1 MIAVI
6 ATHLTTPESR
16 SLSLFIGGRDF
27 TKDTKWDSLRITDSG
42 GASAGRA
49 DLHIELSLADAPEIR
64 DQAAVRMVD
73 HTAGEEAYY
82 GVVVSRNPSLIPQYA
97 AIDVVADDIGS
108 LLDTAYIPTETRPA
122 EALQARI
129 GYLWGKYAGSFLSGD
144 LTHVTAV
151 GATLPAHHFIGVTLR
166 QAIEQTIAQSTV
178 DAGYHVDAAGRLHVA
193 ESEGFTAPY
202 NISVSPAVLT
212 NSATRTEIS
221 AGGAYRAFPGLAEL
235 PDGRLLTV
243 YRSGTDHAST
253 QDGVVVMRTSP
264 DGGASWSGE
273 TTVYDSTT
281 LDVRD
286 PNVVLLG
293 STLLVTFFTWD
304 GASAY
309 VIRTTTSSDWGR
321 SWSQPAT
328 VTDSFTST
336 RAVTGAVVRL
346 ANGDLLMPIYGR
358 NTSDA
363 FDTAAIL
370 RSTDNGATWGSQ
382 VTIGSG
388 PSDLRH
394 YQEPCLAVLTGGTVV
409 ALMRSDT
416 SETVWRSASTDNGST
431 WGAPTDEFSGGGRPS
446 QLLLTSGSLVCFYR
460 SKAPGAKAAYRVST
474 DSGVTWGSE
483 QPLDSATGV
492 MEYGWAVQLATGSVV
507 AVYALE
513 SSGTVSDMFAR
524 RLLAE
529 IAPHNLLI
537 DYDASNL
544 ANRVYVQ
551 GGTPTGS
558 GFFQDDDA
566 ISAANGLVRTVVVNV
581 PECETAALART
592 LASLYLGRVS
602 TAVPRGSFETASPD
616 DGWRAGQNLTVTS
629 ADLGLSALA
638 LRISRVT
645 TRILR
650 PGLNLLRSY
659 HVEIGGAGGGGRG
672 IGSGLGLG
680 QLVRV
685 PFNFNGSGVIDSD
698 EPANFFVSISD
709 RINVIAEAI
718 VWLRFREFWAPARS
732 ASASGELT
740 SNSGGGS
747 TSGASS
753 ASSSDSGG
761 SSTPTSSNDSAHYHT
776 WADWRSGDDTAGAF
790 TNRKYY
796 DSNSAAFNLEG
807 PASDLQSLGGTPH
820 THTVT
825 IGGHTHGI
833 AHTHTT
839 PSHQHTTPTHTHD
852 LTYGIFKETLP
863 ASWSVT
869 MRVYKR
875 ENSSWSLVDT
885 VAGLTSETHE
895 LDLAGAI
902 TGSGLWRLEFQSAAA
917 QPNNGRLAIDVAGQ
931 VLGAIAS
938 I

>member
-6 ATHLTTPESR
+6 PTQLTTPESR
-16 SLSLFIGGRDF
+16 SVSLFIGGRDF
-27 TKDTKWDSLRITDSG
+27 TKHTKWDRLRITDSG
-42 GASAGRA
+42 GAAAGRA

-64 DQAAVRMVD
+64 DQTAVRMVD

-82 GVVVSRNPSLIPQYA
+82 GVVVSRNPSLVPQYTA
-97 AIDVVADDIGS
+97 VDVVADDIGS

-122 EALQARI
+122 ETLPARI

-144 LTHVTAV
+144 LTHVTAG

-178 DAGYHVDAAGRLHVA
+178 DAGYHVDATGRLHVF

-202 NISVSPAVLT
+202 NISASPGALT
-212 NSATRTEIS
+212 NSATRTQIS

-253 QDGVVVMRTSP
+253 QDGVVVMRTSS

-293 STLLVTFFTWD
+293 STLLVTLFTWD
-304 GASAY
+304 GASTY

-321 SWSQPAT
+321 TWSPPAI
-328 VTDSFTST
+328 VTDAFTST
-336 RAVTGAVVRL
+336 RAVTGAVVEL
-346 ANGDLLMPIYGR
+346 SNGDLLMPIYGR
-358 NTSDA
+358 NTSDS

-370 RSTDNGATWGSQ
+370 RSTDDGATWGSQ
-382 VTIGSG
+382 VTIGGG
-388 PSDLRH
+388 PADLRH
-394 YQEPCLAVLTGGTVV
+394 YQEPCLVVLSDGTVA

-416 SETVWRSASTDNGST
+416 SETIWRSASSDNGAT
-431 WGAPTDEFSGGGRPS
+431 WSAPTDEFSGGGRPS
-446 QLLLTSGSLVCFYR
+446 PLLLTSGSLVCFYR
-460 SKAPGAKAAYRVST
+460 SKGPGAKAVYRVSM
-474 DSGVTWGSE
+474 DDGVTWGSE
-483 QPLDSATGV
+483 QALDSASGV

-529 IAPHNLLI
+529 IAPQNLLI
-537 DYDASNL
+537 DYDASNF

-566 ISAANGLVRTVVVNV
+566 IAAANGLVRTATVNA
-581 PECETAALART
+581 PECETAALAQT

-602 TAVPRGSFETASPD
+602 MAVPRGSFETASPA

-629 ADLGLSALA
+629 ADHGLSALA
-638 LRISRVT
+638 QRISRVT

-650 PGLNLLRSY
+650 PGANLLRAY

-672 IGSGLGLG
+672 ISSSLGLG

-685 PFNFNGSGVIDSD
+685 PFNFGGQAVLDSD
-698 EPANFFVSISD
+698 EAANFFVSISD
-709 RINVIAEAI
+709 RINVIAEAK
-718 VWLRFREFWAPARS
+718 VWVRLREFWAPARS
-732 ASASGELT
+732 ASSSGDLT
-740 SNSGGGS
+740 STSGGGS
-747 TSGASS
+747 TSG
-753 ASSSDSGG
+753 SGG
-761 SSTPTSSNDSAHYHT
+761 SSTPTSSGGGGHNHQMFEFIDNTPPALTARHFQVQGPGGPDIELKTSAQI
-776 WADWRSGDDTAGAF
+776 DLS
-790 TNRKYY
+790 
-796 DSNSAAFNLEG
+796 SAST
-807 PASDLQSLGGTPH
+807 SDH

-825 IGGHTHGI
+825 IA
-833 AHTHTT
+833 AHDHST
-839 PSHQHTTPTHTHD
+839 PSHQHTTPGHTHD
-852 LTYGIFKETLP
+852 LAYGIFKETIP

-869 MRVYKR
+869 MRVYQLDDDGTTW
-875 ENSSWSLVDT
+875 NLVET
-885 VAGLTSETHE
+885 VSGLTGETHE
-895 LDLAGAI
+895 LDLADSI
-902 TGSGLWRLEFQSAAA
+902 TASGLWRLEFQSAAA

-931 VLGAIAS
+931 VMGAIAS